1 MKKIVGILR
10 PFDYNQQFFVF
21 ENGNRLASFSMS
33 VTEIPDEIL
42 AIAKKYEI
50 TQVDLTGPKQYATGI
65 KKRILENELKT
76 YSENSLTINL
86 I

>member
-1 MKKIVGILR
+1 MRKIVGILR

-21 ENGNRLASFSMS
+21 EDGNRLASISMS
-33 VTEIPDEIL
+33 IAEIPNKILAVTEE
-42 AIAKKYEI
+42 YEV

-76 YSENSLTINL
+76 YSKNILTINL